1 MNNEKLNS
9 WLSLGANVGVVIGL
23 ILLIVEINQN
33 TAMMQSQIHQ
43 SRTDTSLSEQQAN
56 YNSDY
61 IPDIVVKVQSG
72 EALTEAERFRYG
84 NYIRALNRNL
94 DNQLWQYNHGFLGEN
109 IPRSVRNAVRKA
121 VANSSLGISIWD
133 EQKFT
138 YTDEYVAFVEEA
150 IADLR

>member
-1 MNNEKLNS
+1 
-9 WLSLGANVGVVIGL
+9 
-23 ILLIVEINQN
+23 
-33 TAMMQSQIHQ
+33 MMQSQIHQ